1 MAFFLAILFF
11 LVFFWDV
18 FWAFF
23 SKNKK
28 NTFLTTIDLRER
40 ISNLIGATGRLS
52 ASFFSTD
59 VKLLSDHIKTH
70 WFHDQETNWEALAR
84 DSKTEFLNQRALSWE
99 EALKYSK
106 TFEQKTLGILQSEHR
121 SKIVKRSP
129 KLRMHRHDKI

>member
-1 MAFFLAILFF
+1 MKLKNEENLLTSQQQAFCIH
-11 LVFFWDV
+11 
-18 FWAFF
+18 
-23 SKNKK
+23 
-28 NTFLTTIDLRER
+28 LRER
-40 ISNLIGATGRLS
+40 IRNLIGATGRLS

-70 WFHDQETNWEALAR
+70 WFHDLETNWEAFAR

-106 TFEQKTLGILQSEHR
+106 TFEQKTLGILQSERR

-129 KLRMHRHDKI
+129 KLRKHRQDIKKKSSRLEAEDI